1 MANRFL
7 TISMGMIVV
16 AISTAASADAPKY
29 DFADVLY
36 QGINDSS
43 GSGLSSDHAV
53 GVDGSYAMT
62 DKLIG
67 LAAYAHETAD
77 YNQAGFSGTDSANS
91 YSLGLGYRIPLT
103 DRVDLM
109 PNLAY
114 LSEHV
119 SANLTGFNKSVS
131 NSGYDAGVQ
140 LRAMITT
147 QFELDANIDHTT
159 PGSPVNTVGVA
170 ALYNFTS
177 SFAVGLGYANQV
189 SDGQTIT
196 GWTLAL
202 RYYFK

>member
-1 MANRFL
+1 ME
-7 TISMGMIVV
+7 IK
-16 AISTAASADAPKY
+16 ISTIIIGIMTAITSAAAFADAPRY

-36 QGINDSS
+36 QGISDPS
-43 GSGLSSDHAV
+43 GSGLSSDHTV

-67 LAAYAHETAD
+67 LAAYGHETAD
-77 YNQAGFSGTDSANS
+77 VNQAGFSGTDSANS

-109 PNLAY
+109 PNLSY

-119 SANLTGFNKSVS
+119 SANLTGFTKSVS

-140 LRAMITT
+140 LRAMITA

-159 PGSPVNTVGVA
+159 PGSPVNTVGVT

-177 SFAVGLGYANQV
+177 SFAVGLGYANQI

-202 RYYFK
+202 RYYFE